1 MKTNLTK
8 KETWRLCDLAIRRM
22 VDFGI
27 EEYGSDDQKLLKKI
41 QKLKQQSGVGR

>member
-22 VDFGI
+22 VDNGI
-27 EEYGSDDQKLLKKI
+27 ESYDKEDQTLLKKI
-41 QKLKQQSGVGR
+41 QKLKEETK

>member
-22 VDFGI
+22 VDYGI
-27 EEYGSDDQKLLKKI
+27 EEYSKEDQALLKKI
-41 QKLKQQSGVGR
+41 QKLKEETK